1 MPTSISATAST
12 EPLSAAPAGEKT
24 LVLRVPADLA
34 AWASAQARR
43 EGSDLSKQIR
53 AFLCQWQAEV
63 RAAEVT
69 AAAQRQA
76 EIEAA
81 VAKALKTQARKRKP
95 AATRKPRRAAGDA
108 AK

>member
-1 MPTSISATAST
+1 MPKSISAAST
-12 EPLSAAPAGEKT
+12 EPVPAAPAGEKT

-43 EGSDLSKQIR
+43 EGSDLSKRIR
-53 AFLCQWQAEV
+53 AFLRQWQAEV
-63 RAAEVT
+63 QVAEV
-69 AAAQRQA
+69 AAVAQRQA

-81 VAKALKTQARKRKP
+81 VAKALKTQARTRKP
-95 AATRKPRRAAGDA
+95 AAARKPRRAAGDA

>member
-1 MPTSISATAST
+1 MPTSISAAST
-12 EPLSAAPAGEKT
+12 SISAAAPAGEKT

-43 EGSDLSKQIR
+43 EGSDLSKRIR
-53 AFLCQWQAEV
+53 AFLRQWQAEV
-63 RAAEVT
+63 QAAEVE

-95 AATRKPRRAAGDA
+95 AATRPPRRVAGDA